1 MKHDFLFIKIILL
14 IFFFFNIFL
23 NVAQA
28 SKQAY
33 IVMKVNNKIITN
45 INIEEEYK
53 YLTALNPGLKTL
65 KKEEALIIAK
75 KSFLREKIK
84 ENELIKYYDLN
95 QNNSEYLDQTFISLY
110 QNLGLKNEIE
120 FQKHLSNFDLTTED
134 IKKKLEIEI
143 LWNRFIYEKFNSQV
157 EINIKELKKKV
168 STNKI
173 QKNYLISE
181 ILLDISDSKNINEKY
196 NLIKK
201 SISEVG
207 FKNTANK
214 YSVSDTSKL
223 GGAIGWLTENQ
234 LSEIILKEINKL
246 KIGEITKPINISGG
260 FLILKLEERE
270 DKEISL
276 NFEEELKKKILQE
289 KNRQLNQFSLIYF
302 NKIKF
307 ITKIDEK

>member
-14 IFFFFNIFL
+14 IFFFSNIFL

-95 QNNSEYLDQTFISLY
+95 QNNNEYLDQTFISLY

-120 FQKHLSNFDLTTED
+120 FQKHLSNFDLTNED
-134 IKKKLEIEI
+134 VKKKLEIEV
-143 LWNRFIYEKFNSQV
+143 LWNQLIYEKFNIQV
-157 EINIKELKKKV
+157 EINTEEIKKKI

-181 ILLDISDSKNINEKY
+181 ILLSVSDSKNINEKY

-214 YSVSDTSKL
+214 YSISDTSKL
-223 GGAIGWLTENQ
+223 GGSIGWLTENQ
-234 LSEIILKEINKL
+234 LSEIVLKEINKL
-246 KIGEITKPINISGG
+246 KIGEITKPINIPGG
-260 FLILKLEERE
+260 FLILKLEEKE
-270 DKEISL
+270 DKEILL
-276 NFEEELKKKILQE
+276 NFDEELKKRIIHE

-307 ITKIDEK
+307 ITRIDEK